1 MERQCS
7 GHDRVQRYQQIVACT
22 GLIESSRLA
31 PEYLAN
37 AFSNRG
43 TAYKANARTSI
54 ARFADLHEAIR
65 LNPADAFCNRG
76 FSYYSKQELDRA
88 IMDFDE
94 AIRID
99 PEMTEAF
106 YGRGLAR
113 SAMGAH
119 EEAIADFD
127 KVVRRDLEMQARS
140 ISAAIPTPKRGAGS
154 RD

>member
-1 MERQCS
+1 MQWSRQSATLSTDCRL
-7 GHDRVQRYQQIVACT
+7 HRADRVIQAGTQAFGERLLQPWH
-22 GLIESSRLA
+22 GLQGKR
-31 PEYLAN
+31 
-37 AFSNRG
+37 
-43 TAYKANARTSI
+43 RTSI